1 VNAAQG
7 TFQVQINGFAGV
19 LVPQTVTVY
28 TAPGTKWRNGLNAIG
43 DVTSGANVRVVGLLI
58 KDPTSGNI
66 CLLAHYVDTLN

>member
-1 VNAAQG
+1 M
-7 TFQVQINGFAGV
+7 
-19 LVPQTVTVY
+19 PQTVTVY